1 MAGRPLPA
9 STCKAANT
17 LQHAF
22 QRRHFWAQFPLQ
34 INQLVRTVPIIRRV
48 TLSLVVLALL
58 FGGARKGRADLIAL
72 NPADTYITEHASLG
86 GSDSNHAGDALLYS
100 IRGTGSFVSFPLIR
114 FDLTSLA
121 GMIVT
126 GPATLQ
132 LFTDTG
138 FPQDSPRLE
147 SVHQILINYNAS
159 TVTFNNFSPL
169 GPGVHFDS
177 DVGAALDTQSFILN
191 SANPARDIT
200 WIISAAVLQQWI
212 DDPASNNGLL
222 MNNQITANAF
232 DVTFNSVENSN
243 SPILSFQTQA
253 VPEPSTLAM
262 LALGAIRLLAYLRGS
277 GNELRSAA
285 DSGHPAGTTAT
296 ATRL

>member
-1 MAGRPLPA
+1 MASLCGRRPPCLPL
-9 STCKAANT
+9 
-17 LQHAF
+17 HA
-22 QRRHFWAQFPLQ
+22 RRPIRFSKTHFWAQFPLQ

-58 FGGARKGRADLIAL
+58 FGGVWKARAGLIAL
-72 NPADTYITEHASLG
+72 NPSADTYITEHASLG

-100 IRGTGSFVSFPLIR
+100 IRGTGSFTSFPLIQ
-114 FDLTSLA
+114 FDLTSFA
-121 GMIVT
+121 GMTVM
-126 GPATLQ
+126 GPVTLQ

-147 SVHQILINYNAS
+147 SVHQVLINYNAS

-200 WIISAAVLQQWI
+200 WIIPAAVLQQWI
-212 DDPASNNGLL
+212 DDPASNNGVL
-222 MNNQITANAF
+222 MNNQITTNAF

-253 VPEPSTLAM
+253 VPEPSTLAT
-262 LALGAIRLLAYLRGS
+262 LAVGAVGLLAYLRGS
-277 GNELRSAA
+277 GNELRSSRARA
-285 DSGHPAGTTAT
+285 
-296 ATRL
+296 